1 MRAAK
6 VDQNQPEIVAAL
18 RKAGISVQSTATIGK
33 GFPDLIAAKGDQCW
47 LIEVKMP
54 KGTLTPDQQRFLSEW
69 KGTVHIAR
77 TVEDA
82 LQIVGVLGF
91 PPIKKSE

>member
-1 MRAAK
+1 MRFAK
-6 VDQNQPEIVAAL
+6 TDANQPEIVQAL
-18 RKAGISVQSTATIGK
+18 RAAGISVQSTATIGK

-91 PPIKKSE
+91 PLEKKLE

>member
-1 MRAAK
+1 MRFAK
-6 VDQNQPEIVAAL
+6 TDANQKSIVDAL

-91 PPIKKSE
+91 SPIKNIE

>member
-1 MRAAK
+1 MRFAK
-6 VDQNQPEIVAAL
+6 TDKNQTEIVAAL
-18 RKAGISVQSTATIGK
+18 RAAGISVQSTATIGK

-54 KGTLTPDQQRFLSEW
+54 TGKLTPDQQRFLSEW

-82 LQIVGVLGF
+82 LQIVGV
-91 PPIKKSE
+91 IK

>member
-1 MRAAK
+1 MRFAK
-6 VDQNQPEIVAAL
+6 TDKNQTEIVAAL
-18 RKAGISVQSTATIGK
+18 RAAGISVQSTATIGK

-54 KGTLTPDQQRFLSEW
+54 MGKLTPDQQRFLSEW

-82 LQIVGVLGF
+82 LQIVGV
-91 PPIKKSE
+91 IK

>member
-1 MRAAK
+1 LRFAK
-6 VDQNQPEIVAAL
+6 TDANQKSIVDAL
-18 RKAGISVQSTATIGK
+18 RAAGISVQSTATIGK

-54 KGTLTPDQQRFLSEW
+54 TGKLTPDQQRFLSEW

-82 LQIVGVLGF
+82 LQIVGV
-91 PPIKKSE
+91 IK